1 MIADIH
7 NKISR
12 SGSNLSD
19 RSEDHLTG
27 SFFGTIR
34 YLPFEIGLK
43 NILSAVKFR
52 DASISHQ
59 WELFLS
65 KVGNNDY
72 RIDFWPKNKE
82 GEIDLILY
90 VDHVAIGI
98 EVKYLSGLSSDDHQE
113 TLEEIDPEESINQLV
128 RYSKLIDRMN
138 HGESKF
144 LIFLAPFK
152 TVYEIEDVMK
162 KRPITSNVSLGYLSW
177 ENILEELKSIDFSL
191 LPEWQKMIITDLKQF
206 LENKGLIRFNG
217 FRSIKNLVKPNE
229 SYRFEESPKTKWDWA
244 MEDVDGRKSYVFK
257 N

>member
-19 RSEDHLTG
+19 RYEDHLTG

-34 YLPFEIGLK
+34 YLPFEVGLK
-43 NILSAVKFR
+43 NVLSAVQFR
-52 DASISHQ
+52 DASISLK
-59 WELFLS
+59 WELLLS
-65 KVGNNDY
+65 KQRKND
-72 RIDFWPKNKE
+72 IQIEFWPRYEE

-90 VDHVAIGI
+90 VDHAAIGI
-98 EVKYLSGLSSDDHQE
+98 EVKYLSGLSSDDDKE
-113 TLEEIDPEESINQLV
+113 TLDDIDPEESINQLV
-128 RYSKLIDRMN
+128 RYSRLIDRLN
-138 HGESKF
+138 HGDLKC

-152 TVYEIEDVMK
+152 TVYQIEDVMK
-162 KRPITSNVSLGYLSW
+162 NRPITSNVSLGYLSW

-191 LPEWQKMIITDLKQF
+191 LPEWQVMIITDLKQF

-229 SYRFEESPKTKWDWA
+229 SYRFEESPKTKWNWA
-244 MEDVDGRKSYVFK
+244 MEDVDGRKTYVFK

>member
-34 YLPFEIGLK
+34 YLPFEVGLK
-43 NILSAVKFR
+43 SVLSAVKFR
-52 DASISHQ
+52 DTSISHQ
-59 WELFLS
+59 WELLLS
-65 KVGNNDY
+65 KQGKNDVQ
-72 RIDFWPKNKE
+72 IDFWPKHEE
-82 GEIDLILY
+82 GEIDLILH
-90 VDHVAIGI
+90 VDHAAIGI
-98 EVKYLSGLSSDDHQE
+98 EVKYLSGLSSDDDKE
-113 TLEEIDPEESINQLV
+113 TMVDIDPEESINQLV
-128 RYSKLIDRMN
+128 RYSRLVDRLN
-138 HGESKF
+138 REDSKF

-162 KRPITSNVSLGYLSW
+162 NRTITSNVSLGYLSW
-177 ENILEELKSIDFSL
+177 ENILEELKSIDVSL

-206 LENKGLIRFNG
+206 LENKGFIRFNG
-217 FRSIKNLVKPNE
+217 FRSIKDHVIPTE
-229 SYRFEESPKTKWDWA
+229 IYRFEESPKTKWNWA
-244 MEDVDGRKSYVFK
+244 MEDVDGRKTYVFK